1 MRWSLPARSSGGATG
16 RARMR
21 EDDGDAA
28 HKAERG
34 RLAGPRTA
42 GVVRVRRGAPGRR
55 GGEVEWWE
63 LRKFLLF
70 IPRVSC

>member
-1 MRWSLPARSSGGATG
+1 
-16 RARMR
+16 MR

-28 HKAERG
+28 HKEERG

-42 GVVRVRRGAPGRR
+42 GVVRVRRGRAALLEEEGAAAGLRCR
-55 GGEVEWWE
+55 VEWWE